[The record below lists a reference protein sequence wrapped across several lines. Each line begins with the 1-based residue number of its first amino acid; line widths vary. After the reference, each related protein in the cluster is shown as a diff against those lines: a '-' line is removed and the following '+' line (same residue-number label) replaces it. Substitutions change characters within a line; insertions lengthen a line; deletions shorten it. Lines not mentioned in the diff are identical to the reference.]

1 VNDRSRWIWLAA
13 IMALALAMR
22 LWHLNDGLE
31 QDEFGPLYAVAQRVD
46 SSPGVIPSKSDP
58 IVPVASWKEVR
69 QRSVLP
75 YGVVNPA
82 PLYHYLLYGVVQ
94 ALPIAE
100 WSLRLPSLLAGLA
113 TVAAMYS
120 LGRRMMGVTLGL
132 LAALLTAFEPMQI
145 IVSDLA
151 RPYALANLACV
162 LSFIALFDMLYAE
175 RGRQVVL
182 AGITYGCCLAFIG
195 YMNPL
200 LLLVGAA
207 HASVFFFWWRDRA
220 GAGEP
225 LGLRLAAWF
234 AGCALAAALFWPE
247 LDYFFK
253 VQQFAGAQRD
263 YLDRMAFRSNYLV
276 VPLNH
281 NSTFLVAMLALA
293 GARVLTKIWIGPTQA
308 QLSALDARGR
318 EARRLSRTWLLA
330 PQAAIML
337 VALLAARSG
346 LLSRYLSYV
355 PLGGMLVLAIRIFR
369 GNSLQLRLA
378 MSAAAVLM
386 MIFWG
391 NSIMGRGIGLQTP
404 NYARQIVERLDRLD
418 HDAQWQSGDAVVVRG
433 AFLEADFQPDGIPAD
448 TRADVERLIASPL
461 TTLYGTET
469 SKPLVCLTVSLRY
482 GDKLLAGP
490 QSVACQFERFYTDEL
505 AQRLGTYKRLW
516 LCDPLWKRQ
525 QFRYSFLLWLA
536 ETLHA
541 ELRVT
546 EDINSPNGP
555 LVVRPGMNPDEFK
568 IGAREY
574 TTWDPVT
581 ITLIEIVR
589 P

>member
-1 VNDRSRWIWLAA
+1 MNDRSRWIWLAA

-46 SSPGVIPSKSDP
+46 SPPGVIPSKSDP

-94 ALPIAE
+94 TLPIAE

-113 TVAAMYS
+113 TVAAMYC

-175 RGRQVVL
+175 RGRQLIL

-200 LLLVGAA
+200 LLLVGTA
-207 HASVFFFWWRDRA
+207 HASVVFLWWRDRVS
-220 GAGEP
+220 AGEP
-225 LGLRLAAWF
+225 LGQCLVAWL
-234 AGCALAAALFWPE
+234 AGCALAASLFWPE
-247 LDYFFK
+247 LDYFLK
-253 VQQFAGAQRD
+253 IQQFAGAQRD
-263 YLDRMAFRSNYLV
+263 YLDRMALKSSYLV
-276 VPLNH
+276 MPLTH
-281 NSTFLVAMLALA
+281 NSTFLVALLAMA
-293 GARVLTKIWIGPTQA
+293 GARVVAKTWMRTAPA
-308 QLSALDARGR
+308 QLSALDARGL
-318 EARRLSRTWLLA
+318 EARRLSRSWLLA
-330 PQAAIML
+330 PQVAIM
-337 VALLAARSG
+337 VIALLAARSG

-355 PLGGMLVLAIRIFR
+355 PLGGILLLAIRIFR
-369 GNSLQLRLA
+369 GNSLRLRLA
-378 MSAAAVLM
+378 MTAAAVLM
-386 MIFWG
+386 MICWG
-391 NSIMGRGIGLQTP
+391 NSVLGRGFGLQTP
-404 NYARQIVERLDRLD
+404 NYARQIVERLDRLN
-418 HDAQWQSGDAVVVRG
+418 HDAHWQPGDAVVVRG
-433 AFLEADFQPDGIPAD
+433 GFLEADFLPDSIPAD
-448 TRADVERLIASPL
+448 TRADVERLVASPL

-469 SKPLVCLTVSLRY
+469 SKPLICLSVSLRH
-482 GDKLLAGP
+482 GDKLFAGP
-490 QSVACQFERFYTDEL
+490 QSVACHVERFYTDEL
-505 AQRLGTYKRLW
+505 AQRLGTHKRLW
-516 LCDPLWKRQ
+516 LCDQLWYRQ
-525 QFRYSFLLWLA
+525 EFRFSFLLWLA
-536 ETLHA
+536 DTLHA
-541 ELRVT
+541 DLRVT
-546 EDINSPNGP
+546 EDIDSPNAP
-555 LVVRPGMNPDEFK
+555 FVVRPGMNPDELN
-568 IGAREY
+568 IGSRVY
-574 TTWDPVT
+574 TIWDPVT

-589 P
+589 Q